1 MSRARELAKLG
12 NINVLSAD
20 DISNEVGIATTVP
33 RSTLDVRGEIKVGTA
48 IKAGTAGVLT
58 ATSFDG
64 GLSGNI
70 VASACTFTTGNFT
83 GNVTIGGTL
92 TYEDVT
98 NVDALGIITARAGVN
113 VTGGQIQVGAAF
125 SVGPAG
131 VVTATS
137 YYGDGSNLSNIT
149 STTINN
155 NADNRLITGSG
166 TANTLNGEST
176 LTYDGSTLALTGNET
191 ISSQLTVGSGITMG
205 SAGVATFSGTADIHL
220 KDNVRLNVGDGN
232 DLAIYHQGTHSFI
245 EDAGTGSLKIRG
257 SVVELSDTGADQY
270 LLATENGAVNIYY
283 NGNKKWETTNSGT
296 IVTGIATASGFRAAD
311 GVTNGVKIG
320 DDEDLIIQHNGTNS
334 FIDNNTGDL
343 YIQTTGSG
351 DDIFVEAAD
360 DFQVSVNSKTGILAI
375 GDAEVQLYY
384 NNAKKFETTNDGTVT
399 TGISTVDGLVL
410 GDNEYIKLGVGSTGD
425 FLIYHDGS
433 TNVINGY
440 YHPIELRHQSEVHIK
455 CVDDGAVE
463 LYHNNIK
470 TFYTASDGIVVQG
483 PDAGAAQIILAS
495 DENTNDT
502 DKFKF
507 QVDDGGPLY
516 VRNKYS
522 GSWETNI
529 MCAGNGAVELYYD
542 NVKTFYTNTNG
553 AIVQA
558 AQNGDA
564 NLFFYADEGDNN
576 ADKWLVQSESDG
588 YFAIKNYA
596 SGSYEFSLKATGDAG
611 VDLYYNNSKKF
622 ETTNDGVVVSG
633 ICTDSL
639 GNVRSIPANNQ
650 TGSYT
655 MVASDAGKVIY
666 TNSGV
671 TVPANVFK
679 QGDAISIVNYSSS
692 AITIT
697 QGSSLTLRT
706 GSDTGNKDLDAYS
719 MATIWFGAATLAFMS
734 GSLS

>member
-1 MSRARELAKLG
+1 
-12 NINVLSAD
+12 
-20 DISNEVGIATTVP
+20 
-33 RSTLDVRGEIKVGTA
+33 
-48 IKAGTAGVLT
+48 
-58 ATSFDG
+58 
-64 GLSGNI
+64 
-70 VASACTFTTGNFT
+70 
-83 GNVTIGGTL
+83 
-92 TYEDVT
+92 
-98 NVDALGIITARAGVN
+98 
-113 VTGGQIQVGAAF
+113 
-125 SVGPAG
+125 
-131 VVTATS
+131 
-137 YYGDGSNLSNIT
+137 
-149 STTINN
+149 
-155 NADNRLITGSG
+155 
-166 TANTLNGEST
+166 
-176 LTYDGSTLALTGNET
+176 
-191 ISSQLTVGSGITMG
+191 
-205 SAGVATFSGTADIHL
+205 
-220 KDNVRLNVGDGN
+220 
-232 DLAIYHQGTHSFI
+232 
-245 EDAGTGSLKIRG
+245 
-257 SVVELSDTGADQY
+257 
-270 LLATENGAVNIYY
+270 
-283 NGNKKWETTNSGT
+283 
-296 IVTGIATASGFRAAD
+296 
-311 GVTNGVKIG
+311 VKIG
-320 DDEDLIIQHNGTNS
+320 DGEDLIIQHNGANS

-351 DDIFVEAAD
+351 DDILVEAAD

>member
-257 SVVELSDTGADQY
+257 SVVELSDTGAAQY
-270 LLATENGAVNIYY
+270 LLATEDGAVNIYY

-320 DDEDLIIQHNGTNS
+320 DGEDLIIQHNGTNS

>member
-257 SVVELSDTGADQY
+257 SVVELSDTGAAQY
-270 LLATENGAVNIYY
+270 LLATEDGAVNIYY

-296 IVTGIATASGFRAAD
+296 IVTGIATATTFHVGD
-311 GVTNGVKIG
+311 GSATTDRISAG
-320 DDEDLIIQHNGTNS
+320 DSNDLYLYHNGTDS
-334 FIDNNTGDL
+334 
-343 YIQTTGSG
+343 YIQNDTGHLIIDS
-351 DDIFVEAAD
+351 D
-360 DFQVSVNSKTGILAI
+360 SLSLRSKTGGEAYLTATVNGATKLRFDNSTKLETI
-375 GDAEVQLYY
+375 GA
-384 NNAKKFETTNDGTVT
+384 
-399 TGISTVDGLVL
+399 GIS
-410 GDNEYIKLGVGSTGD
+410 
-425 FLIYHDGS
+425 IYGPE
-433 TNVINGY
+433 G
-440 YHPIELRHQSEVHIK
+440 
-455 CVDDGAVE
+455 GA
-463 LYHNNIK
+463 
-470 TFYTASDGIVVQG
+470 G
-483 PDAGAAQIILAS
+483 QICL
-495 DENTNDT
+495 
-502 DKFKF
+502 
-507 QVDDGGPLY
+507 
-516 VRNKYS
+516 
-522 GSWETNI
+522 
-529 MCAGNGAVELYYD
+529 
-542 NVKTFYTNTNG
+542 
-553 AIVQA
+553 
-558 AQNGDA
+558 
-564 NLFFYADEGDNN
+564 
-576 ADKWLVQSESDG
+576 
-588 YFAIKNYA
+588 
-596 SGSYEFSLKATGDAG
+596 
-611 VDLYYNNSKKF
+611 
-622 ETTNDGVVVSG
+622 
-633 ICTDSL
+633 
-639 GNVRSIPANNQ
+639 
-650 TGSYT
+650 
-655 MVASDAGKVIY
+655 
-666 TNSGV
+666 
-671 TVPANVFK
+671 
-679 QGDAISIVNYSSS
+679 SS
-692 AITIT
+692 
-697 QGSSLTLRT
+697 
-706 GSDTGNKDLDAYS
+706 
-719 MATIWFGAATLAFMS
+719 
-734 GSLS
+734 